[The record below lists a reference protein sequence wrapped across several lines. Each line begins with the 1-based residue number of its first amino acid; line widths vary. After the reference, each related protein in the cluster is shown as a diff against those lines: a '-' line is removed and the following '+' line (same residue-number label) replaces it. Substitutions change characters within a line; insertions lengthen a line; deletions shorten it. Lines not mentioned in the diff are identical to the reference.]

1 MTQIPSAGALKR
13 TPLYDVHRK
22 AGAKMVPFGGWEM
35 PVQYTGIIEEHR
47 TVRCAVGL
55 FDISHMGEFEIAG
68 PEALAIVQRLTTND
82 ASVLAV
88 GQVQYSLLCYPEG
101 GIVDDLTLYRLDD
114 DRFMLTVNASNID
127 KDWAW
132 VTSHGGG
139 TAQWTNMSTETAL
152 IAVQGPKAEGLVG
165 RLADTDVTRVPYYH
179 FVRGAV
185 AGVPAIISRTGYTGE
200 DGFELYAPAARAE
213 ALWGALIEAGHGDGI
228 QPIGLGAR
236 DTLRLEMKF
245 ALYGNDIDETTNPL
259 EAGLG
264 WIVKPGKGD
273 FLGRAAI
280 EAVRGRG
287 VTRKLVGLEMVERAV
302 PRHGYAILHQGSPAG
317 TVTSGSFGPS
327 VERGIGMGYVRTEL
341 AAVGTD
347 LAVEIRGRAEPAAR
361 RPHPV
366 LTRPQHERRLRS
378 AETSDGRRFR
388 RISST
393 RASTSGPRS
402 RATGRGSA
410 SPPSPRSSSAT
421 SSSSSCRRSAPR

>member
-47 TVRCAVGL
+47 TVRGAVGL

-82 ASVLAV
+82 ASALAV

-101 GIVDDLTLYRLDD
+101 GIVDDLTLYRLDN

-139 TAQWTNMSTETAL
+139 AAQWTNVSAETAL

-213 ALWGALIEAGHGDGI
+213 ALWDALIEAGRGDGI

-245 ALYGNDIDETTNPL
+245 TLYGNDIDETTNPL

-280 EAVRGRG
+280 EALRAPRRHAEAGRARDGRARGSPPRVRDPPPGKSRRDG
-287 VTRKLVGLEMVERAV
+287 HVRIVRPVRRARD
-302 PRHGYAILHQGSPAG
+302 RHGLCADRARRRGHGSRRGDPRPRRAG
-317 TVTSGSFGPS
+317 P
-327 VERGIGMGYVRTEL
+327 
-341 AAVGTD
+341 
-347 LAVEIRGRAEPAAR
+347 R
-361 RPHPV
+361 RPHPIPPV
-366 LTRPQHERRLRS
+366 PHQEVV
-378 AETSDGRRFR
+378 
-388 RISST
+388 
-393 RASTSGPRS
+393 
-402 RATGRGSA
+402 GRGS
-410 SPPSPRSSSAT
+410 R
-421 SSSSSCRRSAPR
+421 